1 MIQIAYTFIY
11 VLPFY
16 FSPTTRPSPTLSRDA
31 PSVIRRRIQSV
42 TISCIICSITTFVVL
57 TLADE
62 NKILLAN
69 SLAALHQMGYVPVG
83 IAEAA
88 RSLALTAILFVGPL
102 FESGIVEGNWR
113 SWIRLRGLDA
123 VVSSWIGWRNMVAVG
138 VFYQIPCVPITNISP
153 RVL

>member
-1 MIQIAYTFIY
+1 
-11 VLPFY
+11 
-16 FSPTTRPSPTLSRDA
+16 
-31 PSVIRRRIQSV
+31 
-42 TISCIICSITTFVVL
+42 
-57 TLADE
+57 
-62 NKILLAN
+62 
-69 SLAALHQMGYVPVG
+69 MGYVPVG

-138 VFYQIPCVPITNISP
+138 VSYQIHCVPITNISP